1 MFKSKTSRLAL
12 MAVAFMLPVVLGER
26 VPAAPEHASTEAAPA
41 DSVRTAPAPEVEVA
55 RATTTP
61 ARMFAYA

>member
-12 MAVAFMLPVVLGER
+12 MAAAFMLPVVLGER
-26 VPAAPEHASTEAAPA
+26 APVAPEHASTEAAPA
-41 DSVRTAPAPEVEVA
+41 DSVQSAPAPEVEVA
-55 RATTTP
+55 RAPAAP